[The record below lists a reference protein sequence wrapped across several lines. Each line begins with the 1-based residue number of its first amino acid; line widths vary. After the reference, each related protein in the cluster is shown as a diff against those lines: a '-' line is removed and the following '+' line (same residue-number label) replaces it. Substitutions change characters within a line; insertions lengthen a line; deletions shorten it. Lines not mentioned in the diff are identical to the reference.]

1 MQGIF
6 SYREMLSFQYCQ
18 NDKEGAS
25 YKGQIL
31 WASTADLTPEEQ
43 AEIGEGLSHG
53 ECGSHRQ
60 RNGDLEECG
69 HRACYETVN
78 GHGKG
83 KEDGLLPGQ
92 AVTLVGICLHRI
104 AVNINDET

>member
-1 MQGIF
+1 M
-6 SYREMLSFQYCQ
+6 
-18 NDKEGAS
+18 
-25 YKGQIL
+25 YKRQ
-31 WASTADLTPEEQ
+31 PEEQ

-69 HRACYETVN
+69 HCACYETVN
-78 GHGKG
+78 RHGKG